1 MEDATEALT
10 LAPVEPKPKRA
21 GKRGKRAGF
30 DPTDMEQAL
39 LEQVMGELL
48 RCRALA
54 GFPAKRWAAGESH
67 CTELLARLREGRGLA
82 YALEAVRAV
91 VWTDAKA
98 DPARLPEIA
107 SGKHATLTRI
117 FRRGNEESPTGRI
130 AQVARWVEEWTDAG
144 KPEPRPRVEPTKPT
158 KRGGAFT
165 PRGEYTEL

>member
-1 MEDATEALT
+1 VQEQGDPADPVLT
-10 LAPVEPKPKRA
+10 LAPVEHKRA

-30 DPTDMEQAL
+30 DPSNLEQAL

-130 AQVARWVEEWTDAG
+130 AQVARWVEEWTEAG
-144 KPEPRPRVEPTKPT
+144 KPEPRPASKG
-158 KRGGAFT
+158 RGG
-165 PRGEYTEL
+165 RVHVGVEGDELCR